1 MPQSLSNILVHIV
14 FSTKLSKPLIAK
26 AIKKE
31 LYSYMAT
38 ILKDC
43 ECSPIIIGGIEDHVH
58 VLCKLSKTRSMSS
71 VIEDVKKK
79 FSKWIKGKSLEYKN
93 FYWQNGY
100 GVFSI
105 GKSQVNTL
113 KEYIQKQEEHHRKK
127 SFKDEFLEILNRYE
141 VEYDERY
148 LWD

>member
-1 MPQSLSNILVHIV
+1 MSQSLANILAHII
-14 FSTKLSKPLIAK
+14 FSTKLSKPFITQ

-31 LYSYMAT
+31 LYSYMAS

-43 ECSPIIIGGIEDHVH
+43 DCSPIIIGGIEDHVH

-71 VIEDVKKK
+71 VIENVKKK
-79 FSKWIKGKSLEYKN
+79 SSKWIKTKGVEYKD

-100 GVFSI
+100 GAFSI
-105 GKSQVNTL
+105 GQSQVNTL
-113 KEYIQKQEEHHRKK
+113 KGYIQSQEEHHQKK
-127 SFKDEFLEILNRYE
+127 SFKEEFLEILNRYG

>member
-1 MPQSLSNILVHIV
+1 MSQSLSNVLVHII
-14 FSTKLSKPLIAK
+14 FSTKLSKPFIAQ

-31 LYSYMAT
+31 LYRYTAS

-43 ECSPIIIGGIEDHVH
+43 DCSPIIIGGIEDHVH

-79 FSKWIKGKSLEYKN
+79 SSKWIKTRGIEYKA

-105 GKSQVNTL
+105 GESQVKML
-113 KEYIQKQEEHHRKK
+113 KEYIQNQEEHH
-127 SFKDEFLEILNRYE
+127 
-141 VEYDERY
+141 
-148 LWD
+148 

>member
-1 MPQSLSNILVHIV
+1 MSQSLSNILVHII
-14 FSTKLSKPLIAK
+14 FSTKLSKPFIAQS
-26 AIKKE
+26 IKNE
-31 LYSYMAT
+31 LYSYMAS

-43 ECSPIIIGGIEDHVH
+43 DCSPIIIGGIEDHVH

-79 FSKWIKGKSLEYKN
+79 SSKWIKTRGIEYKN

-100 GVFSI
+100 GAFSI
-105 GKSQVNTL
+105 GESQVKTL
-113 KEYIQKQEEHHRKK
+113 KEYIQDQEEHHRKK
-127 SFKDEFLEILNRYE
+127 SFKEEFLEILNRYG
-141 VEYDERY
+141 VEHDERY